1 MNIGVI
7 NFKKIRHGDVYMESA
22 SQEQKYHDFRS
33 IIVQSMDDT
42 NIDLHKI
49 REEIEDAYTDG
60 EITGSAYDNLIY
72 LVDELI

>member
-1 MNIGVI
+1 
-7 NFKKIRHGDVYMESA
+7 MESA
-22 SQEQKYHDFRS
+22 SQEQKYQDFRS

-42 NIDLHKI
+42 NIDLHNI

-60 EITGSAYDNLIY
+60 EITGLAYDNLIY

>member
-7 NFKKIRHGDVYMESA
+7 NLKKIRHGDVYMESA
-22 SQEQKYHDFRS
+22 SQEQKYQDFRS

-42 NIDLHKI
+42 NIDLHNI

-60 EITGSAYDNLIY
+60 EITGLAYDNLIY